1 MGNPFTDTLIKQ
13 IKNESVVKFVS
24 YWDRLEALVIRVY
37 KGKEAAPD
45 DEREWSQVRAW
56 LIKDYHQWRDTLHP
70 YWQGARI
77 GGEPA
82 RDDPFD
88 RLLGAAQPREF
99 VGNWTAMQ
107 TLPTARQAINLWLV
121 DLIKRQHQ
129 S

>member
-13 IKNESVVKFVS
+13 LRNDAVIKFVS
-24 YWDRLEALVIRVY
+24 FWDRLEALVIRVY
-37 KGKEAAPD
+37 KGKDAAPD

-56 LIKDYHQWRDTLHP
+56 LLKEYAQWRDMLHP
-70 YWQGARI
+70 YWQGTRI

-82 RDDPFD
+82 KDDPFE
-88 RLLGAAQPREF
+88 RLLSSAQAREF

-107 TLPTARQAINLWLV
+107 TLPAARQAINTWLV

-129 S
+129 N